1 MKVVKEWEPLDGSR
15 APEYTAQY
23 FNANTGQWQ
32 SLVDATFNEY
42 SLAASYAAAYRTL
55 APRERVR
62 IVES

>member
-15 APEYTAQY
+15 APEYTVQS
-23 FNANTGQWQ
+23 FNADTRQCE
-32 SLVDATFNEY
+32 SLVAATFNEY
-42 SLAASYAAAYRTL
+42 SFAAYRSL

>member
-15 APEYTAQY
+15 APEYTVQY

-32 SLVDATFNEY
+32 SLVAATFNDY
-42 SLAASYAAAYRTL
+42 SLAASYAAEYRAL

>member
-1 MKVVKEWEPLDGSR
+1 MKVVKEWEPLDKSR
-15 APEYTAQY
+15 ATQYTVQY
-23 FNANTGQWQ
+23 FNVNTRQWQ

-42 SLAASYAAAYRTL
+42 SFAASYAAAYRSL